1 MMQTGQKA
9 LNRRKRFQTLVLGL
23 FFALCCLRLH
33 ATNWLPFGP
42 DGGDARAFAADPHD
56 HLHLYLGTA
65 TGWIYESR
73 DGGEG
78 WKRLAWIGKRDDLAL
93 DSIVV
98 DSSNPKHLLV
108 GAWVLGSPDGG
119 IYSSNDG
126 GVSWSSNPDMHGQS
140 IRALTASPSNPKI
153 VVAGTLKGVYR
164 STDGGEHWQLI
175 SPEGSK
181 ELHEVESIALDPVD
195 PQIIY
200 AGTWHLPWKT
210 IDGGAHWASIKQGVI
225 EDSDVFSIIVDPKN
239 SKVVYTSAC
248 SGIYKSEDSGDKFQ
262 KVQGIPSTARR
273 TRVLMQDPTN
283 LNIVFAGT
291 TEGLYRTVDS
301 GATWQR
307 TTGADVIINDVYVDP
322 TNTNRVLMATDRG
335 GVLAS
340 NDGGNSF
347 SPSNKG
353 FSSRQITSYVGDVAR
368 PATVYVGVVNDK
380 ALGGVF
386 VSENGGLSWVQKSAG
401 LNGSDIFSLGQ
412 ASDGTVLAGTSHGL
426 YRLQGEVWS
435 RVNDVTLEESVH
447 ERPAAGTKAA
457 AASRQHAGSSAKRAT
472 APVSG
477 NVRGSATPFD
487 ANVDAM
493 ARSGDM
499 LYAATSEG
507 LLRSVTAGGSWKL
520 VAGMEKHGWSFVAA
534 AKSTVVAATLK
545 SAALSSDGGL
555 TWAPVKLPDT
565 LEQLS
570 AVAVD
575 GSSGLWVGGPQGVY
589 LSEDGGA
596 TWKTLK
602 NLYLREVNSIF
613 YDEPSQRM
621 LITANSKNTIAFA
634 VNLSD
639 KSIQYWSTGWNL
651 RLIRA
656 VGDHLVGATLFDGI
670 VVQPR
675 MVDSSELTSR

>member
-1 MMQTGQKA
+1 MNKR
-9 LNRRKRFQTLVLGL
+9 NRFQTPLVVL
-23 FFALCCLRLH
+23 FFAILGLQSH
-33 ATNWLPFGP
+33 AASWLPFGP

-56 HLHLYLGTA
+56 HSHLYLGTL

-73 DGGEG
+73 DGGEA

-98 DSSNPKHLLV
+98 DSANPKHILV
-108 GAWVLGSPDGG
+108 GAWVLRSEDGG

-126 GVSWSSNPDMHGQS
+126 GLSWSSVPDMQGQS

-153 VVAGTLKGVYR
+153 LVAGTLKGVYR
-164 STDGGEHWQLI
+164 SIDGGEHWQLI
-175 SPEGSK
+175 SPAGSK

-210 IDGGAHWASIKQGVI
+210 TDGGEHWASIKQGVI
-225 EDSDVFSIIVDPKN
+225 EDSDVFSIIVDPKTPQ
-239 SKVVYTSAC
+239 VVYASAC
-248 SGIYKSEDSGDKFQ
+248 SGIYKSEDSGGKFQ
-262 KVQGIPSTARR
+262 KMQGIPSTARR
-273 TRVLMQDPTN
+273 TRVLMQDPKN

-291 TEGLYRTVDS
+291 TEGLFRTVDS

-307 TTGADVIINDVYVDP
+307 TTSTDVIINDVYVDP

-353 FSSRQITSYVGDVAR
+353 FSARQITSYVGDVAR

-386 VSENGGLSWVQKSAG
+386 VSENGGLSWVQKSSG

-412 ASDGTVLAGTSHGL
+412 ASNGTVLAGTAHGL
-426 YRLQGEVWS
+426 YRLQGELWS
-435 RVNDVTLEESVH
+435 RVNDVTLEESSH
-447 ERPAAGTKAA
+447 ERLPTGAKGT
-457 AASRQHAGSSAKRAT
+457 AASKRRVASSNAKQGATSAGVDARGKAKL
-472 APVSG
+472 
-477 NVRGSATPFD
+477 FD
-487 ANVDAM
+487 ADVNAF

-499 LYAATSEG
+499 LYAATSDG
-507 LLRSVTAGGSWKL
+507 LLRSVTAGESWKL
-520 VAGMEKHGWSFVAA
+520 VAGMEKHGWNFAAA
-534 AKSTVVAATLK
+534 AKSMVVAATLK
-545 SAALSSDGGL
+545 SAALSFDGGL

-575 GSSGLWVGGPQGVY
+575 GSAGLWVGGPQGVY
-589 LSEDGGA
+589 FSEDGGA

-602 NLYLREVNSIF
+602 NLYLREVNSLF

-639 KSIQYWSTGWNL
+639 RSVHYWNTGWNL
-651 RLIRA
+651 KLIRA
-656 VGDHLVGATLFDGI
+656 MGDHLVGATLFDGI

-675 MVDSSELTSR
+675 MIDSNELPSR